1 MAYDGNE
8 SLANEELFRKFGA
21 NFIALE
27 ADDASLEETIKAL
40 SKAAA
45 MFLNVVTPD
54 YGEFD
59 KMTQAINKLGNEMDK
74 LQNALAQ
81 SPDSNED
88 SIKKIQNSIE
98 EISNGMK
105 KMVELTEKNL
115 KNANQKESA
124 KAATY
129 DPNANTGGD
138 KKGKDKGSSSKGAWS
153 ADNIVF
159 MVFFATVII
168 CGNFLMIKLM
178 G

>member
-40 SKAAA
+40 SKASA
-45 MFLNVVTPD
+45 MLLNVVTPD

-59 KMTQAINKLGNEMDK
+59 KMTQAINKLSNEMDK
-74 LQNALAQ
+74 LQNALVQA
-81 SPDSNED
+81 PDSNED
-88 SIKKIQNSIE
+88 SIKKIQISIE

-115 KNANQKESA
+115 KSANQKESSR
-124 KAATY
+124 AATY
-129 DPNANTGGD
+129 DPSAKAES
-138 KKGKDKGSSSKGAWS
+138 KKEKDKGSSSKGAWS
-153 ADNIVF
+153 ADNIIF
-159 MVFFATVII
+159 MVFFATVIL